1 MGTGIA
7 IRSGFFVMKKREWDL
22 KVLSNTMDSRNTW
35 MYRSIMVLSNTM
47 DSRNTW
53 MYRSIILDRILRELG
68 VDAQYF
74 MQSNKATLAH
84 HVFDPSERLI
94 RTAIEKGK
102 K

>member
-22 KVLSNTMDSRNTW
+22 K
-35 MYRSIMVLSNTM
+35 VLSNTM